1 MRKRQ
6 RDGETER
13 RRERGTVGRR
23 KRWTERKFVSPS
35 LRLSVSL
42 SLCPFLLS
50 LFIPL
55 IAIAQTGEITGRV
68 VADDGEGVVNVT
80 VFLNVAGARSGGP
93 RTTATDENGKF
104 RFSDLDQNEYAIS
117 VADFGGYIRTPPS
130 EAERQRPRYYRVGDD
145 ITLTMTRGGVI
156 TGRVT
161 NANGD
166 PVIAVAVTAV
176 RARDAEGAPARGGYP
191 SRPRF
196 TNDRGVY
203 RIYGLTPGTYV
214 VAANRRDNNFR
225 PGPAPYDDELPAYH
239 PSATTRAEAAEIK
252 VSNGAEITGVDIR
265 YGGAR
270 GHTISGVVSGGKGIV
285 VRPAVSVQ
293 LFGARGELSA
303 NSAYIRPGDDK
314 RSFEFYGLPD
324 GEYILIAR
332 SAGDDQGLA
341 AAPAR
346 ITLSGADI
354 AGIELKL
361 DPLGSVSGRVVIDD
375 LPDSCDAK
383 RKISPEHTFI
393 TLTRDDMEADAP
405 LFLRYSGGASQR
417 VDENGRFTIKGVEPG
432 HYRIVARSL
441 DENLYV
447 KAISASAAT
456 PARRG
461 AARRANPAGG
471 VSRDGFTFRQGEK
484 MTGVAVTSSAGAA
497 SLRGKVASENEGARL
512 PSRLRLHLIPA
523 DPKAADD
530 VLRYAETIVRSEGA
544 FAFNNIAPGKY
555 RLLAR
560 VVPDDEPIDRPPLPA
575 AWDANERANLRKEAL
590 AMNVEVELKPCQ
602 RVTDQVVKYR

>member
-1 MRKRQ
+1 MTIARY
-6 RDGETER
+6 
-13 RRERGTVGRR
+13 
-23 KRWTERKFVSPS
+23 FIIAI
-35 LRLSVSL
+35 
-42 SLCPFLLS
+42 FLLS
-50 LFIPL
+50 PS
-55 IAIAQTGEITGRV
+55 AATRQGGAITGRV
-68 VADDGEGVVNVT
+68 VADDGEGVANVT
-80 VFLNVAGARSGGP
+80 VFLNVVGARSGGP

-104 RFSDLDQNEYAIS
+104 RFSDLDQNEYTIS
-117 VADFGGYIRTPPS
+117 VGDFGGYVRTPPP

-145 ITLTMTRGGVI
+145 VTLTVTRGGVV

-161 NANGD
+161 NANGE

-176 RARDAEGAPARGGYP
+176 NVRDAEGAPSRGGYP

-196 TNDRGVY
+196 TDDRGVY
-203 RIYGLTPGTYV
+203 RIYGLRPGTYV

-239 PSATTRAEAAEIK
+239 PAATTRADAAEIK

-265 YGGAR
+265 YGGAH
-270 GHTISGVVSGGKGIV
+270 GHTVSGVVSGGKGIV

-293 LFGARGELSA
+293 LFGAKGELSGA
-303 NSAYIRPGDDK
+303 SAYIRPGDDN
-314 RSFEFYGLPD
+314 RGFAFYGLQD
-324 GEYILIAR
+324 GEYNIIAR
-332 SAGDDQGLA
+332 SVGDDQGLA

-346 ITLSGADI
+346 ITMSGNDI
-354 AGIELKL
+354 ADIELKL
-361 DPLGSVSGRVVIDD
+361 GPLGSVSGRVVIDGS
-375 LPDSCDAK
+375 LDSCDAK
-383 RKISPEHTFI
+383 RKISPERFSI
-393 TLTRDDMEADAP
+393 FLMRDDIRADDP
-405 LFLRYSGGASQR
+405 PFLRYSGVSVQR
-417 VDENGRFTIKGVEPG
+417 VDENGRFTIKAVEPG

-447 KAISASAAT
+447 KAISASAAA

-461 AARRANPAGG
+461 AARGANPAGG
-471 VSRDGFTFRQGEK
+471 ASQNGFTFRQGEK

-497 SLRGKVASENEGARL
+497 SLRGKVVPENDGAQL

-523 DPKAADD
+523 DPKAAED

-555 RLLAR
+555 RLLMR

-575 AWDANERANLRKEAL
+575 AWDANERANLRKEAV

-602 RVTDQVVKYR
+602 RLTDQVVKYR